1 MYRPL
6 LASAVMGL
14 LIAYMAAGVSLPI
27 VIASAVVVYLGA
39 LFVIGGLTPVDLK
52 LFKVVLSRR

>member
-1 MYRPL
+1 
-6 LASAVMGL
+6 MGL